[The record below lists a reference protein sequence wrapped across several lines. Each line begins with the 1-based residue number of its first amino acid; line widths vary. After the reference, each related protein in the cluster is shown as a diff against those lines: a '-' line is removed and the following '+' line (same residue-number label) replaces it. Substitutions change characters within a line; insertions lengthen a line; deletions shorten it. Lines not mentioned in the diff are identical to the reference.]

1 MKRKSSFNY
10 CCFVVFWGHFFSLR
24 RQISSKWLTLFNVI
38 HISPQILF
46 IAALYCS
53 AYNLKSEKLYH
64 DPWKG
69 KAPSTIVLHC
79 CILGAFFSLRRQISS
94 KWLLLF
100 NVIHISPQILFIP
113 ALLLFCL
120 NFLWLFD
127 FSGISITL
135 SFVSYLHFEE
145 KIILVVLEKFSCLK
159 SNIIDVRYILGYSF

>member
-1 MKRKSSFNY
+1 MDIYR
-10 CCFVVFWGHFFSLR
+10 
-24 RQISSKWLTLFNVI
+24 
-38 HISPQILF
+38 
-46 IAALYCS
+46 
-53 AYNLKSEKLYH
+53 AYNLRSEKLYH

-69 KAPSTIVLHC
+69 KAPSTLVSLC

-135 SFVSYLHFEE
+135 NSTQLSQPSRFCQQPSVSYRRLSDFW
-145 KIILVVLEKFSCLK
+145 KLSDFWRLSDFLL
-159 SNIIDVRYILGYSF
+159 IDVRN

>member
-1 MKRKSSFNY
+1 MSSSWFEM
-10 CCFVVFWGHFFSLR
+10 G
-24 RQISSKWLTLFNVI
+24 I
-38 HISPQILF
+38 HR
-46 IAALYCS
+46 
-53 AYNLKSEKLYH
+53 AYNLRSEKLSH

-69 KAPSTIVLHC
+69 KAPSTLVSLC

-127 FSGISITL
+127 FSGILEANRTMTISSKESGTIHSRQNHCIKCIKEKELGNNVALVGFTL
-135 SFVSYLHFEE
+135 NVR
-145 KIILVVLEKFSCLK
+145 
-159 SNIIDVRYILGYSF
+159 NIIMACYTAHLASGATLLCKLLIQVL

>member
-1 MKRKSSFNY
+1 MSSSW
-10 CCFVVFWGHFFSLR
+10 CEMG
-24 RQISSKWLTLFNVI
+24 I
-38 HISPQILF
+38 HR
-46 IAALYCS
+46 

-69 KAPSTIVLHC
+69 KAPSTLVLLC

-127 FSGISITL
+127 FSRISITL
-135 SFVSYLHFEE
+135 NSTQLSHPSRFA
-145 KIILVVLEKFSCLK
+145 
-159 SNIIDVRYILGYSF
+159 SNPAYSLYWKLLDFWRLSEYIDVTN